1 MRKVLGI
8 ALVMLLVGSV
18 GLAAA
23 GSEHSGKIITFDSGD
38 RLIVFEDGTKVW
50 LSEGLTVEGLKEGA
64 TVKVT
69 YEERD
74 GKKTV
79 TAVEITN

>member
-1 MRKVLGI
+1 MRKILGI
-8 ALVMLLVGSV
+8 ALVMLLVVSV
-18 GLAAA
+18 GLASA
-23 GSEHSGKIITFDSGD
+23 GSEHTGKIVTFDSGD

-64 TVKVT
+64 MVKVT

-74 GKKTV
+74 GKNVV

>member
-18 GLAAA
+18 GLASA
-23 GSEHSGKIITFDSGD
+23 GDHSGKIITFDSGD

>member
-18 GLAAA
+18 GLASA
-23 GSEHSGKIITFDSGD
+23 GSEHQGKIVTFDSGD
-38 RLIVFEDGTKVW
+38 RFIVFEDGTKVW
-50 LSEGLTVEGLKEGA
+50 LSEGLKVEGLKEGA
-64 TVKVT
+64 SVKVI

-79 TAVEITN
+79 TTVEIMN